1 MKRSGVMRLVPATLL
16 ALLMLS
22 ASGCGIAWTDREGF
36 IRHDGVYVFHAPGI
50 SGDVPHDH
58 YFAAGLLR
66 AGVQEVRFVTWTTMS
81 PGRNLTDVALHE
93 AQARRLADR
102 VRGFKATSPEA
113 RVVLTGHSGG
123 AKIAIRAAELLE
135 VGSDVIEQVWLL
147 APALSPDYD
156 FGPALERVPRIVA
169 FSSPHDGL
177 LLGAGTSLFGTSDR
191 YFGDAG
197 GRVGFLYEHP
207 RFEQWGYDPA
217 WLAFRNSGD
226 HMQVLGQRFA
236 WQIIGPSMLSW
247 IPPATRAEAS
257 LTTAGAAASDGR
269 SEAAPADG
277 P

>member
-1 MKRSGVMRLVPATLL
+1 MRRTARTRLVPATL
-16 ALLMLS
+16 MLG

-50 SGDVPHDH
+50 AGEVPHDH

-66 AGVQEVRFVTWTTMS
+66 AGVQEVRFVNWATMA
-81 PGRNLTDVALHE
+81 PGRNLTDVSLHE

-113 RVVLTGHSGG
+113 RVILTGHSGG
-123 AKIAIRAAELLE
+123 AKIAIRAAELLD
-135 VGSDVIEQVWLL
+135 VGSDAVEQVWLL

-156 FGPALERVPRIVA
+156 FGPALERVPRVVA

-197 GRVGFLYEHP
+197 GRVGFVYEHP

-236 WQIIGPSMLSW
+236 WQVIGPSMLSW
-247 IPPATRAEAS
+247 IPPATRE
-257 LTTAGAAASDGR
+257 TADLATGGVIADHDAD
-269 SEAAPADG
+269 AAPEAR